1 MSDIRDLK
9 LKIIEK
15 ILTINNESI
24 LNKILQNTNS
34 LSRFNITITHS
45 NSNPII
51 SNEED
56 ETEDLIDLSI
66 P

>member
-1 MSDIRDLK
+1 MSAIQELK

-15 ILTINNESI
+15 ILSTNNESI
-24 LNKILQNTNS
+24 LKRILQTIKS

-45 NSNPII
+45 NPII

-56 ETEDLIDLSI
+56 EIEDLIDLSI

>member
-1 MSDIRDLK
+1 MSTIQELK

-15 ILTINNESI
+15 ILSINNESI
-24 LNKILQNTNS
+24 LNKILQHLIS

-45 NSNPII
+45 NPMI

-56 ETEDLIDLSI
+56 ETDSGAF
-66 P
+66 